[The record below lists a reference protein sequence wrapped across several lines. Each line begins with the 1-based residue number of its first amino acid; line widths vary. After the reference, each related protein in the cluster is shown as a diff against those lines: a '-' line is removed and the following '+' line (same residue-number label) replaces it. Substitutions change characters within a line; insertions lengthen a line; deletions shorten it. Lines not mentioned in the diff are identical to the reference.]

1 MNNNNDAANSL
12 SKREHLKSLLP
23 YLKKHRKKYYLGLVF
38 ILSSTTVGLYQP
50 VLIKEAVDAIGT
62 GVSSGSL
69 LVYALLIVGASLVEG
84 VFLFLTRQSIIVA
97 SRRIEYELRN
107 DYFAHLQKMSMRF
120 FQNFS
125 TGDIMARATNDLNA
139 VRALTGPGI
148 MYSFSTITLLIGT
161 IAVMSAL
168 NVKLT
173 LVAFIPLPIMVFLV
187 SRLMRKIHDI
197 FKQAQEHYAEIT
209 THAQENIS
217 GIRVVKAYVQE
228 ELEKSRF
235 EKLNRFYIVDNLKLV
250 KIRGFLWASMGF
262 LSGLG
267 MMIVLGAGGVLVTK
281 DQLSL
286 GSLVAFFTLLARL
299 TWPMIALGWVINLTQ
314 QGIASMARINEILHT
329 PPDIADGPQTQH
341 DIKSIR
347 GDIEFRD
354 VYFSYNG
361 KPVLEGINLKIP
373 RGKTFA
379 IVGHVGSGKTT
390 LLNLIPRFIEPTR
403 GQVLIDGIPIQQ
415 IPLRVLRGSIGH
427 VPQESF
433 LFSDSI
439 RENIGYG
446 VRVIGEQEIIEA
458 ANISQILNEIQ
469 TFPEQFDTLLGE
481 RGINLSGGQKQRIS
495 ISRAV
500 MRNPQIL
507 LLDDALSSVDTYT
520 EEEILKQF
528 RAVMRDRTSI
538 IVSHRISTIRD
549 ADQIIVFEKARIVE
563 RGTHLSL
570 MAKNGIYA
578 ELYRKQLLEEELEEL

>member
-1 MNNNNDAANSL
+1 MKKNDETTNPF
-12 SKREHLKSLLP
+12 SKKDHLKSLLP
-23 YLKKHRKKYYLGLVF
+23 YLKKYRRKYFLGFGF
-38 ILSSTTVGLYQP
+38 IFCSTAVGLYQP
-50 VLIKEAVDAIGT
+50 LLIKKAIDAIGI
-62 GVSSGSL
+62 GVKPGDL
-69 LVYALLIVGASLVEG
+69 LLYALLIVGASLVEG

-97 SRRIEYELRN
+97 SRRIEYDLRN

-120 FQNFS
+120 FQKFS

-148 MYSFSTITLLIGT
+148 MYSFSTIILLIGT
-161 IAVMSAL
+161 VAVMSAL
-168 NVKLT
+168 NAKLT

-197 FKQAQEHYAEIT
+197 FKKAQEHYAEIT

-228 ELEKSRF
+228 NLEKNRF
-235 EKLNRFYIVDNLKLV
+235 EKLNQVYITDNLRLV

-262 LSGLG
+262 LAG
-267 MMIVLGAGGVLVTK
+267 MGMLIVLGAGGVLVTK
-281 DQLSL
+281 TQLSL
-286 GSLVAFFTLLARL
+286 GSLAAFFTLQARL

-314 QGIASMARINEILHT
+314 QGVASMARMNEILQT
-329 PPDIADGPQTQH
+329 PPEIADGPQTRYNLRN
-341 DIKSIR
+341 IR

-361 KPVLEGINLKIP
+361 KPVLEGVNLKIP
-373 RGKTFA
+373 HGKTIA
-379 IVGHVGSGKTT
+379 IVGHVGSGKST
-390 LLNLIPRFIEPTR
+390 LLNLIPRLIEPTR
-403 GQVLIDGIPIQQ
+403 GQVLIDGVPIQQ
-415 IPLRVLRGSIGH
+415 IPLRVLRGSIGY

-433 LFSDSI
+433 LFSDTI
-439 RENIGYG
+439 RENIAYSVNEISEQG
-446 VRVIGEQEIIEA
+446 VIEA
-458 ANISQILNEIQ
+458 ANISQILNEIRA
-469 TFPEQFDTLLGE
+469 FPKQFDTMLGE

-500 MRNPQIL
+500 MRNPRIL

-528 RAVMRDRTSI
+528 RAVMRDRTSL

-549 ADQIIVFEKARIVE
+549 ADQIIVFERGRIVE
-563 RGTHLSL
+563 RGTHLTL
-570 MAKNGIYA
+570 MAKDGIYA